1 MTVKYLPDWFQST
14 TFKRTARKCRQ
25 TLTDLT
31 ERPYAFVKY
40 QIARGTNDISFVSAL
55 LESQKLNDEEKF
67 AAKWSAMS
75 LYAAGVDTVRKAPVG
90 DTLDA
95 QSARPLR
102 YLNAFSWR

>member
-14 TFKRTARKCRQ
+14 TFKHTARECRQ
-25 TLTDLT
+25 TLTDLA
-31 ERPYAFVKY
+31 ERPYSFVKY
-40 QIARGTNDISFVSAL
+40 QMAQGTNDISFVSAL

-75 LYAAGVDTVRKAPVG
+75 LYAAGVDTVRKVPVE

-95 QSARPLR
+95 QSVRLLR
-102 YLNAFSWR
+102 YWNAFS